1 MSASPPLLWDGS
13 PERARATVVLAH
25 GAGAPM
31 DSGFMND
38 VAAGLAAA
46 GLAAARFEFPYMH
59 ARREGKR
66 GGGPNP
72 APVLLD
78 TWRQVIAA
86 IDARGVSRRA
96 IVIGG
101 KSMGGRMA
109 SHLAA
114 ASDDLARR
122 ISGLVLLGYP
132 LHPPGKPATPV
143 RLNHLATLTTPT
155 LIVQGARDQFGTE
168 DEVPGYA
175 LSRAVTVHWLADGDH
190 SFKPRKKTSGRTE
203 KENVEEA
210 IATVAAF
217 IDDLI
222 ENPRGL

>member
-46 GLAAARFEFPYMH
+46 GFAAARFEFPYMH

-101 KSMGGRMA
+101 KSMGGRIA
-109 SHLAA
+109 SMVA
-114 ASDDLARR
+114 DDEGVL
-122 ISGLVLLGYP
+122 GLVCLGYP
-132 LHPPGKPATPV
+132 FHPPGKPATPV

>member
-1 MSASPPLLWDGS
+1 MSASPPLLGDGS

-46 GLAAARFEFPYMH
+46 GFAAARFEFPYMH

-101 KSMGGRMA
+101 KSMGGRIA
-109 SHLAA
+109 SMVA
-114 ASDDLARR
+114 DDEGVL
-122 ISGLVLLGYP
+122 GLVCLGYP
-132 LHPPGKPATPV
+132 FHPPGKPATPV

>member
-46 GLAAARFEFPYMH
+46 GFAAARFEFPYMH

-101 KSMGGRMA
+101 KSMGGRIA
-109 SHLAA
+109 SMVA
-114 ASDDLARR
+114 DDEGVL
-122 ISGLVLLGYP
+122 GLVCLGYP
-132 LHPPGKPATPV
+132 FHPPGKPATPV

-210 IATVAAF
+210 IAAVAAF

>member
-38 VAAGLAAA
+38 VAAGLSAA
-46 GLAAARFEFPYMH
+46 GFAAARFEFPYMH

-86 IDARGVSRRA
+86 VDARGVSRRA

-101 KSMGGRMA
+101 KSMGGRIASMA
-109 SHLAA
+109 A
-114 ASDDLARR
+114 DDEGVL
-122 ISGLVLLGYP
+122 GLVCLGYP
-132 LHPPGKPATPV
+132 FHAPGRPATPV
-143 RLNHLATLTTPT
+143 RLDHLATLTTPT
-155 LIVQGARDQFGTE
+155 LIVQGTRDEFGTA
-168 DEVPGYA
+168 DEVPGYT
-175 LSRAVTVHWLADGDH
+175 LSGAVTVHWLADGDH
-190 SFKPRKKTSGRTE
+190 SFKPRKKVSGRTE
-203 KENVEEA
+203 QQNVAEA
-210 IATVAAF
+210 ITTAVAF
-217 IDDLI
+217 IDDLL
-222 ENPRGL
+222 ENPRAL

>member
-1 MSASPPLLWDGS
+1 MRAAPPLLWDGS

-31 DSGFMND
+31 DSAFMND
-38 VAAGLAAA
+38 VAAGLVAA
-46 GLAAARFEFPYMH
+46 GFAAARFEFPYMH

-72 APVLLD
+72 ALVLLE

-86 IDARGVSRRA
+86 IDAQGVSRRA

-109 SHLAA
+109 SMVA
-114 ASDDLARR
+114 DDEGVL
-122 ISGLVLLGYP
+122 GLVCLGYP
-132 LHPPGKPATPV
+132 FHPPGRPATPA

-155 LIVQGARDQFGTE
+155 LIVQGARDEFGTAE
-168 DEVPGYA
+168 EVPGYA
-175 LSRAVTVHWLADGDH
+175 LSKAVTVHWLADGNH
-190 SFKPRKKTSGRTE
+190 SFKPRKKISGRTE
-203 KENVEEA
+203 KQNVAEA
-210 IATVAAF
+210 IATVVRF
-217 IDDLI
+217 VDDLI
-222 ENPRGL
+222 DNPRAL